1 MDLSGKRVLVLWDDS
16 RAHYLRHWLQGQG
29 AYPEMALTTEMGF
42 HCCQRGRY
50 DLLIVDVL
58 APGEFGW
65 DFVQRMYREM
75 LLPLPA
81 PVLYIGHHRYD
92 LLVEHRLLGSECNY
106 MWVPGSVDSF
116 SRVFGGYLDKLSSGS
131 LSVDSGESVEEG
143 AEYLGHS

>member
-1 MDLSGKRVLVLWDDS
+1 MDLVDKRVLVLWDDS
-16 RAHYLRHWLQGQG
+16 RAQYLRHWLRGQG
-29 AYPEMALTTEMGF
+29 ASVEMALTTEMGA

-75 LLPLPA
+75 YLPLSV

-92 LLVEHRLLGSECNY
+92 LLFKHGLLGAGVDY
-106 MWVPGSVDSF
+106 MWVPGSVDAF
-116 SRVFGGYLDKLSSGS
+116 GRVFGGHLDKLCSGS

-143 AEYLGHS
+143 AEHLGRS

>member
-1 MDLSGKRVLVLWDDS
+1 MELSGKRVLVLWDDS
-16 RAHYLRHWLQGQG
+16 HAHYLRHWLQGQG
-29 AYPEMALTTEMGF
+29 AHPEMALTTEMGF

-65 DFVQRMYREM
+65 DFVQRMNRE
-75 LLPLPA
+75 LLLSL

-92 LLVEHRLLGSECNY
+92 LLVRHGLLSAGVDY

-116 SRVFGGYLDKLSSGS
+116 HRVFGGYLEKLSSGS
-131 LSVDSGESVEEG
+131 LSVDSGESVGVEH
-143 AEYLGHS
+143 LGHS